1 MSIESKGVTGRNS
14 AAESNPPTEAV
25 ADFPGA
31 QPTRRSRLP
40 RWVRVGT
47 PIGILAMGAVV
58 EAFIWNKYQEDSTFQ
73 VMLTWY
79 TAPFFVLLLLIWWT
93 FLSGLRWGTRLAG
106 LGLLAVAG
114 TAFGSTFRLKE
125 FTGDMV
131 PHFQVRWQQS
141 AEQRAADYWKNE
153 TSEVAMAAPSGKA
166 GAAGV
171 EKLEI
176 GPQDWPQFNGP
187 HRDGRA
193 DSVRVRTSWQE
204 EKPRKLSDM
213 EQRPPRELW
222 RHPVGAAW
230 SSFSVVGNF
239 AFTQEQR
246 GADEAVVCYDAQNG
260 KQIWAHL
267 DQDQRYDQAM
277 AGIGPR
283 ATPTVHDSR
292 VYTFGA
298 TGILNCFA
306 ARTGAVLWSKNAV
319 DEAGVK
325 PLQFGM
331 AGSPLVY
338 DNLVVVNPGGP
349 RQAIDGTQTS
359 GRAVIAYDRLTGKE
373 VWAAGDCQAAYTSP
387 TLATIGGVK
396 QVVIFDA
403 LGAAGH
409 DAATG
414 KQLWRTPLWT
424 NEFHNN
430 CAQPIVGKDAGGEG
444 AVFLSS
450 GYGTGSIL
458 FDVNKSGE
466 SWAVNERWKAPNKF
480 KLKFNSGVTRDGV
493 VYGLDEGILACF
505 DLSTGYQHWK
515 RGHYGYGQVL
525 LFENVLFVIS
535 EEGDA
540 VFLEVSPSQA
550 QEVARF
556 HAIEGK
562 TWNHPAY
569 SNGRLYLRNAEEA
582 ACYDLGPTQAAWR

>member
-1 MSIESKGVTGRNS
+1 MSVESKGVTGPNPT
-14 AAESNPPTEAV
+14 AEEVTESRA
-25 ADFPGA
+25 P
-31 QPTRRSRLP
+31 QPTKRSRLP

-47 PIGILAMGAVV
+47 PIAILGIGAAV
-58 EAFIWNKYQEDSTFQ
+58 EAYIWNKYEEDGTQ
-73 VMLTWY
+73 RVMRTWY
-79 TAPFFVLLLLIWWT
+79 TAPLFAFLLVIWWT
-93 FLSGLRWGTRLAG
+93 FLSGFRWRIRLAG
-106 LGLLAVAG
+106 LGLLVVAVL
-114 TAFGSTFRLKE
+114 AFGRMFRLKE

-131 PHFQVRWQQS
+131 PHFESRWRPS

-153 TSEVAMAAPSGKA
+153 TSEAALAATTSGKA
-166 GAAGV
+166 GSTVVAT
-171 EKLEI
+171 LEI
-176 GPQDWPQFNGP
+176 GPQDWSQFNGP
-187 HRDGRA
+187 RRDGRA

-204 EKPRKLSDM
+204 EKPRKLADM
-213 EQRPPRELW
+213 DQHPPRELW

-267 DQDQRYDQAM
+267 DRDQRYDQAM

-283 ATPTVHDSR
+283 ATPTVYDSR

-319 DEAGVK
+319 EEAGVK

-338 DNLVVVNPGGP
+338 DHLVVVNPGGP

-373 VWAAGDCQAAYTSP
+373 VWAAGDCQAAYSSP

-430 CAQPIVGKDAGGEG
+430 CAQPVVGKDAGGEG
-444 AVFLSS
+444 ALFLSS
-450 GYGTGSIL
+450 GYGTGSIM
-458 FDVNKSGE
+458 FDVKKSGRQLGRQRTMAGAE
-466 SWAVNERWKAPNKF
+466 QVQAQVQF
-480 KLKFNSGVTRDGV
+480 GRDSRRRRLRIG
-493 VYGLDEGILACF
+493 
-505 DLSTGYQHWK
+505 
-515 RGHYGYGQVL
+515 RGHPGML
-525 LFENVLFVIS
+525 
-535 EEGDA
+535 
-540 VFLEVSPSQA
+540 
-550 QEVARF
+550 
-556 HAIEGK
+556 
-562 TWNHPAY
+562 
-569 SNGRLYLRNAEEA
+569 
-582 ACYDLGPTQAAWR
+582 